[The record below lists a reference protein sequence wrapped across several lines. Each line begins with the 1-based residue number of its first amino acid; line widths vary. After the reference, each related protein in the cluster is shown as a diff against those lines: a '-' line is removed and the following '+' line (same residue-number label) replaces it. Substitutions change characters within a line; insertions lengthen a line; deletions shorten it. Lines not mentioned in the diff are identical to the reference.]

1 MSKELDRL
9 ERAFGSEKSLAPQ
22 SDTKNAA
29 IDFAMQQFEQEN
41 KIQENIH
48 GRQGISSGARLNEQG
63 NTMLNLVNWRRKM
76 EMINLNMK
84 HLLAG
89 GVSLAVLTLAVVNI
103 NQIDLPPIELGLDV
117 GTETTSVDV
126 VDAKP
131 LEQNETDIDGTI
143 ALEER
148 ADDRTGKLAQPKL
161 EKKDFADIAAGERG
175 RLESKIAPAT
185 PVVKPFLPRKVTG
198 LKQDGLAGL
207 IAPSSGNSQFLR
219 SKGLGAAK
227 RRQGFANAPQSSMPR
242 PAPAG
247 NTAHIKRL
255 LRPGSEAVA
264 PGYQDV
270 GRDKFSEI
278 TPNAIKLASENPV
291 STFSVDVDT
300 ASYSFMRGSLNRGV
314 LPQKNAVRIEE
325 LINYFDYNYALPQT
339 RDAPFKINAAI
350 MPTPW
355 NKATKLMRIGIKG
368 FSLPAGATPKSN
380 LVFLIDTSGSMNAPD
395 KLPLLRNS
403 FKLLLSSL
411 KPDDTVAIVTYAG
424 SAGTVLEPTKV
435 ADKNKILAALDR
447 LSSGGSTAG
456 AAGIRQAYQLAERN
470 MNKDGV
476 NRVIL
481 ATDGDF
487 NVGISNP
494 EELKGYVERKR
505 ATGVTLSVLGF
516 GRGNYNDE
524 LMQKLAQNGN
534 GNAAYIDTLS
544 EARKVLVEQAGG
556 TLFTIA
562 KDVKIQI
569 EFNPSAVNDYR
580 LIGYETR
587 QLKREDFN
595 NDKID
600 AGDIGAGHSVTAIY
614 ELTPKGAKGK
624 VDALRYGNDSAGK
637 TKPAK
642 PARVVDA
649 SDEMA
654 FVKIRYKL
662 PNGDIS
668 KLISVPVATANETST
683 VDDAPQN
690 MRFAAAVAAYGQI
703 LRGGRHTGKYSY
715 DDVINLALSAR
726 GEDRFGYRSEF
737 INLVRLAKTAA
748 AQ

>member
-1 MSKELDRL
+1 MR
-9 ERAFGSEKSLAPQ
+9 
-22 SDTKNAA
+22 A

-48 GRQGISSGARLNEQG
+48 SRQGISSGARLKEQG
-63 NTMLNLVNWRRKM
+63 NTMLNLLNWRRKM

-103 NQIDLPPIELGLDV
+103 NQIDLPPRELGIANKS
-117 GTETTSVDV
+117 GQSGTTSIDV

-131 LEQNETDIDGTI
+131 VKQNEVDNDGTF

-148 ADDRTGKLAQPKL
+148 SDDRINKLAKLPL
-161 EKKDFADIAAGERG
+161 EKKEFADVAAGSRG
-175 RLESKIAPAT
+175 RLENEISASSSNAP
-185 PVVKPFLPRKVTG
+185 VSLPRKVTG
-198 LKQDGLAGL
+198 QKRDGLLGG
-207 IAPSSGNSQFLR
+207 IASGSGNRQDLR

-227 RRQGFANAPQSSMPR
+227 QRQGFANAPLSSMPR
-242 PAPAG
+242 PVPA
-247 NTAHIKRL
+247 A
-255 LRPGSEAVA
+255 EAVV

-278 TPNAIKLASENPV
+278 TPNAIRLTSETPV

-314 LPQKNAVRIEE
+314 LPQKNSVRIEE
-325 LINYFDYNYALPQT
+325 LINYFDYNYALPGS
-339 RDAPFKINAAI
+339 RDVPFKINASI

-368 FSLPAGATPKSN
+368 FSLPVDATPKSN

-424 SAGTVLEPTKV
+424 SAGTVLEPTRV
-435 ADKNKILAALDR
+435 AEKNKILAALDR

-470 MNKDGV
+470 MKKGGV

-494 EELKGYVERKR
+494 EELKGFVERKR
-505 ATGVTLSVLGF
+505 NTGVTLSVLGF

-544 EARKVLVEQAGG
+544 EARKVLVEQVGG

-595 NDKID
+595 NDKVD

-614 ELTPKGAKGK
+614 ELTPRGAKGK
-624 VDALRYGNDSAGK
+624 IDALRYQTNKVDGT
-637 TKPAK
+637 TKPANSTTNG
-642 PARVVDA
+642 DA
-649 SDEMA
+649 NEVA

-662 PNGDIS
+662 PNGDTS
-668 KLISVPVATANETST
+668 KLISVPVTRDNETSS

-703 LRGGRHTGKYSY
+703 LRGGRHTNKYSY

-726 GEDRFGYRSEF
+726 GEDRFGYRNEF